1 MLALRSPQVL
11 TRPSL
16 RLLHSV
22 PRIALSPKPLRSLSH
37 AVSLSRTNPP
47 RTHYLGSRSRQAP
60 TAHTTRTL
68 ATTASGK
75 SQGDLIIE
83 EIQESYETAKDEFE
97 IATDSTDSA
106 TIYAASDR
114 ESARDALNDLL
125 SVYAL
130 YTTPTSERQQS
141 PPGNT
146 SEQQQKGEDADES
159 GRLVSTQFDPAEV
172 EPEVQQEVKRRVG
185 QRIRELKNAVQLLEE
200 RAMS

>member
-16 RLLHSV
+16 RFLHSV

-83 EIQESYETAKDEFE
+83 EIQELSV
-97 IATDSTDSA
+97 S
-106 TIYAASDR
+106 
-114 ESARDALNDLL
+114 LLL
-125 SVYAL
+125 SLICSQPPPKQNIYNPNQERHMQETNLKSGTATKPPKTNSKSQQTAPTAQPSTPPRTANL
-130 YTTPTSERQQS
+130 PAMPSTTS
-141 PPGNT
+141 
-146 SEQQQKGEDADES
+146 
-159 GRLVSTQFDPAEV
+159 
-172 EPEVQQEVKRRVG
+172 
-185 QRIRELKNAVQLLEE
+185 
-200 RAMS
+200 